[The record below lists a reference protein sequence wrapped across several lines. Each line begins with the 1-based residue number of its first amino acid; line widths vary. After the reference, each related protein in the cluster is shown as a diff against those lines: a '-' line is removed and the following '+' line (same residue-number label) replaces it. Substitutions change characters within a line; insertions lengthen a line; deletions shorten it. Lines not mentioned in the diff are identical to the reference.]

1 MQNMKNT
8 IVLSLFLIL
17 AKNSIASDT
26 LYFAGSIK
34 ITKSIAYKYFLKF
47 TIDKENQLHGYS
59 LSDPGGPSETKT
71 KISGSFDS
79 VKKTISFQENIV
91 LRSKVDLKSND
102 LCFVRATLVLNKNK
116 LVETLS
122 GNFSGFKIDKVTECA
137 NGKINLINTDR
148 AKVILNTWDE
158 QNKFNENSKKIA
170 LENSGKLLTLINAKG
185 KSLHITGNTVKLIV
199 WDNGQVDGDKISI
212 TLNGI
217 NILNDYTLAAEAK
230 VMEVPLSGN
239 DVDTLQIIALNVG
252 TIAPNT
258 AVIKIETPVEQ
269 YPILTK
275 AVLNEVRTIY
285 LTKK

>member
-1 MQNMKNT
+1 MKTT

-34 ITKSIAYKYFLKF
+34 ITKSIAYKYFLRF

-116 LVETLS
+116 LVETLA

-137 NGKINLINTDR
+137 DGKINLINTDR

-158 QNKFNENSKKIA
+158 QNKFNDNSKKIA
-170 LENSGKLLTLINAKG
+170 LESSVKLLTLSNEKG
-185 KSLHITGNTVKLIV
+185 KSIHVTGNTVKLII

-217 NILNDYTLAAEAK
+217 NILNDYTLTAEAK

-239 DVDTLQIIALNVG
+239 AIDTLKIIALNVG

-258 AVIKIETPVEQ
+258 AAIKIETPAEQ

>member
-1 MQNMKNT
+1 MKTT

-34 ITKSIAYKYFLKF
+34 ITKSIAYKYFLRF
-47 TIDKENQLHGYS
+47 TIDKKNQLHGYS

-116 LVETLS
+116 LVETLA

-137 NGKINLINTDR
+137 DGKINLINTDR

-158 QNKFNENSKKIA
+158 QNKFNDNSKKIA
-170 LENSGKLLTLINAKG
+170 LESSVKLLTLSNEKG
-185 KSLHITGNTVKLIV
+185 KSIHITGNTVKLIV

-217 NILNDYTLAAEAK
+217 NILNDYTLTAEAK

-239 DVDTLQIIALNVG
+239 AIDTLKIIALNVG

-258 AVIKIETPVEQ
+258 AAIKIETLVEQ

>member
-1 MQNMKNT
+1 MKFA

-17 AKNSIASDT
+17 AKNSIATDT

-34 ITKSIAYKYFLKF
+34 ITKSIAYKYFLRF

-102 LCFVRATLVLNKNK
+102 LCFVRATLLLNKNK
-116 LVETLS
+116 LVETLA

-137 NGKINLINTDR
+137 DGKINLINTDR

-158 QNKFNENSKKIA
+158 QNKFNDNTKKIA
-170 LENSGKLLTLINAKG
+170 LENSGKLLTLSNEKG
-185 KSLHITGNTVKLIV
+185 KLLYITGNTVKLIV

-217 NILNDYTLAAEAK
+217 NILDNYILTAEAK
-230 VMEVPLSGN
+230 MIELPLSGN
-239 DVDTLQIIALNVG
+239 VIDTLKIIALNVG

-258 AVIKIETPVEQ
+258 AAIKIETPAEK

>member
-1 MQNMKNT
+1 MKFA

-17 AKNSIASDT
+17 AKNSIATDT

-34 ITKSIAYKYFLKF
+34 ITKSIAYKYFLRF

-79 VKKTISFQENIV
+79 VKKTINFQESIV

-102 LCFVRATLVLNKNK
+102 LCFIRATLLLNKNK
-116 LVETLS
+116 LVETLA

-158 QNKFNENSKKIA
+158 QNKFNDNTKKIA
-170 LENSGKLLTLINAKG
+170 LENSGKLLTLSNEKG
-185 KSLHITGNTVKLIV
+185 KLLYITGNTVKLIV

-217 NILNDYTLAAEAK
+217 NILDNYILAAEAK
-230 VMEVPLSGN
+230 ILELPLSGN
-239 DVDTLQIIALNVG
+239 AIDTLKIIALNVG

-258 AVIKIETPVEQ
+258 AAIKIETPAEQ

>member
-1 MQNMKNT
+1 MKFA

-17 AKNSIASDT
+17 AKNSIATDT

-34 ITKSIAYKYFLKF
+34 ITKSIAYKYFLRF

-102 LCFVRATLVLNKNK
+102 LCFVRATLLLNKNK
-116 LVETLS
+116 LVETLA

-158 QNKFNENSKKIA
+158 QNKFNENSKKIT
-170 LENSGKLLTLINAKG
+170 LENSGKLLTLSNEKG
-185 KSLHITGNTVKLIV
+185 KLLYITGNTVKLIV

-217 NILNDYTLAAEAK
+217 NILDNYILTAEAK
-230 VMEVPLSGN
+230 MIELPLSGN
-239 DVDTLQIIALNVG
+239 AIDTLKIIALNVG

-258 AVIKIETPVEQ
+258 AAIKIETPAEQ

>member
-1 MQNMKNT
+1 MKFA

-17 AKNSIASDT
+17 AKNSIATDT

-34 ITKSIAYKYFLKF
+34 ITKSIAYKYFLRF

-116 LVETLS
+116 LVETLA

-158 QNKFNENSKKIA
+158 QNKFNDNTKKIA
-170 LENSGKLLTLINAKG
+170 LENSGKLLTLSNEKG
-185 KSLHITGNTVKLIV
+185 KSLYITGNTVKLII

-217 NILNDYTLAAEAK
+217 NILNDYTLTAEAK

-239 DVDTLQIIALNVG
+239 AIDTLKIIALNVG

-258 AVIKIETPVEQ
+258 AAIKIETLVEQ